1 MRVAALDVGQRR
13 TGIAISDPSGTLARP
28 LTTVSGDRMLHDA
41 IRELTSWRQDE
52 DGLELV
58 VVGLPRRADGTDS
71 DVTTFVRSFAAKVQQ
86 KVGCSFVFQDE
97 RLTSHEAE
105 GLLAERERNWRKRK
119 VRLDAAAA
127 AVILQEFLDGRDRG
141 QRDAVQNATDPGGEG
156 ALTEGT
162 SWVEDR
168 RR

>member
-1 MRVAALDVGQRR
+1 MRVAALDVGRRR

-28 LTTVSGDRMLHDA
+28 LTTVSGDRMLRDA

-71 DVTTFVRSFAAKVQQ
+71 DVTTFVRAFAAKLQQ
-86 KVGCSFVFQDE
+86 GLGCALIFQDE

-105 GLLAERERNWRKRK
+105 ALLAERERDWRKRK
-119 VRLDAAAA
+119 ARLDAAAA
-127 AVILQEFLDGRDRG
+127 AVILQEFLDSRTRLHRNPSGT
-141 QRDAVQNATDPGGEG
+141 ATNTSGDESVAEDTSGVEG
-156 ALTEGT
+156 
-162 SWVEDR
+162 R